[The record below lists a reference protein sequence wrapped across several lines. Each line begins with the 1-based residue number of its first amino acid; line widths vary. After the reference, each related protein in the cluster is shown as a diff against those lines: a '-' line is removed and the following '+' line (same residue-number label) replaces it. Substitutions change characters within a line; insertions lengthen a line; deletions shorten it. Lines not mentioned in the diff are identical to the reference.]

1 MTDIESNIHVN
12 IDTTGALASLK
23 GLQRQIST
31 FHSTM
36 QKSGAASAATSASMQ
51 SNLMNQINTS
61 GKFSASMQRIQ
72 TTSESFTTSLEKN
85 KLSMGEY
92 FRYAGA
98 STKTFG
104 KLFKSEFSTIDK
116 VARERVKTLQTQYI
130 KMGRDANGALQSMAV
145 RPLTL
150 DMKNLGTQTA
160 IAAQKTQIFNQL
172 AKQGSTNLLNFGKNT
187 QWAGRQLMVGFSIPL
202 GIAAAAAGREF
213 MKLEEQAIRFK
224 RVYGDT
230 FTPTSEADAM
240 VEQVKELALQF
251 AKYGVSVEETLGLA
265 ADAAAMGR
273 TGVELLAQVT
283 QASRLAVLGGVEHQQ
298 ALETTTSLTSAF
310 GTATEELASKID
322 FLNAVENQTV
332 TSIDDLTIAIPKAGP
347 VIKQLGGNVEDL
359 AFFLT
364 AMKEGGINA
373 SEGANAL
380 KSGMASIINPTS
392 EATKMLAGFNINI
405 NDLVT
410 KNAGNAKGMVM
421 DLATALDGLDP
432 LNRAQAIE
440 TMFGKFQFARIS
452 TLFQNVIKDGT
463 QAQRVLELSNKTTAE
478 LALLSEKELGNI
490 ADSPMYKFQASMEK
504 FKASLAPIGEEFLK
518 AITPVIEWGKTIID
532 GFNSW
537 GDGAKQF
544 TIIAVTALAGIGPI
558 ILMTFGLIANG
569 AANLIKMFLLIGNIF
584 RGTGTS
590 SKILGEQT
598 SYLSQEQLTAAG
610 VAASLDQTHMRL
622 TQTFTSEAGAIN
634 ALTAAYTRAIAVQG
648 GFNPATAVA
657 RGAKKMATGGVVRG
671 PGTGTSDSIPAMLSN
686 GETVIPAKQS
696 KKYGGLINGIIA
708 GNIPGFVTGKLATVG
723 RVTGGGYAQNFSPQA
738 MYAPGNTQS
747 GPGADLDWLKNSPDV
762 ASRWAGAI
770 NAGSI
775 SASGVGA
782 QTKSRLAST
791 SDMLSSANDDL
802 LKIYRSGITDEI
814 TDVAEIGKKTYPKMV
829 QHIKKLEQEGKLSA
843 EASQNL
849 TTSVRKLVNAESADL
864 TSVGVPRTEIGQI
877 GGGNSVIKRI
887 SNERRG
893 SKKAQV
899 RAATTYEAAKRNN
912 SPLSSK
918 ETFAHLTASQ
928 LTDNYVEPK
937 TGRGNTLAEQQL
949 AARLSRGQGVKLGQV
964 VDEEFAKGMNE
975 ASKSASPS
983 KEAKQAGKNIADGA
997 IEGIKSGKTEVKAL
1011 AEKAAA
1017 DEIALERQTNKTLIA
1032 EKREAIA
1039 SAKKNNNPAF
1049 GMVAA
1054 PVVRAANAGQQQFV
1068 GERVRKMLPG
1078 GINMDSV
1085 RNSLVKGFAPIK
1097 LIEVDIKNMARTLTN
1112 ARRPTQLLID
1122 SMNTTKT
1129 ATIKAAQSVKTFAL
1143 GVGPAITGFAIKARN
1158 TVPKALNA
1166 MTNAT
1171 KTFGNAVSRVA
1182 SQVAAKSKNMLLGPT
1197 DSAGNRMGGGLK
1209 SKIGGAGMA
1218 ASGLVMAGSMIPGK
1232 VGETAQGLMGPIMGI
1247 SAVASLFTM
1256 MPAPIAAVI
1265 AVLGLLAAGI
1275 FFAVK
1280 SFDDAKKSGQ
1290 EMANAMSMTTDKL
1303 KGFSE
1308 VTGKASATEIRKKEK
1323 ELAAANLKPG
1333 QDEKL
1338 AEGQSFL
1345 ATDPGKAFVADVN
1358 KQLSAGRGTAEIAQ
1372 NVATQLSTAVA
1383 QGVMSKEQAD
1393 NISSALGA
1401 SLKNRNLTI
1410 GINAELNKILG
1421 PNGEDLSTDP
1431 LRITSEITN
1440 RSQKQA
1446 KGVGQLAADGQLN
1459 PLFAD
1464 GGRPLVGAAVSM
1476 TALVGGAALLAPTIA
1491 AGTGALAGLAGAAT
1505 VATGVTATG
1514 VGAVAG
1520 GIALVGIGIA
1530 AATVSTISF
1539 VEQQKK
1545 NVETA
1550 TLATDIYSNLYS
1562 QGLGMVD
1569 VINQQ
1574 YDAQIKSKK
1583 ALLDQTTNEKDRKR
1597 ILEDIVTLEQAK
1609 SDALKE
1615 QNTLN
1620 AQTVESAMATKL
1632 AIRGDS
1638 TNDNVYDDAN
1648 KAQITDV
1655 TYKDDKT
1662 GAAMATKA
1670 YDAVAPAIANE
1681 SAQVALQLQ
1690 ISSGEI
1696 DPAAAT
1702 MLVNALSGD
1711 TELQAKYTAL
1721 LETAGDQAT
1730 INLVSSLTNAGAT
1743 ELTIQ
1748 TQLRMASG
1756 SDDPAVYVED
1766 LNTLISLANDL
1777 KSQGVIIDINDGN
1790 AKEQLEEIKKS
1801 ISDFADFL
1809 ATGVKTSIEV
1819 NTYFKSQG
1827 FEMTSAQLAYY
1838 DSLPPDQQK
1847 VYAATYLTISESIDA
1862 GTEDGRA
1869 RIREMYDAKYR
1880 PGASN
1885 SLRAGGQSAYTKA
1898 AQMLAGDQARLNAAN
1913 SAVNAPVAPVV
1924 IPSSPDSG
1932 GGGGGAQAAAKE
1944 TSSMDSIIAK
1954 LKEVRKA
1961 TLSLTEGWDASAKS
1975 LSNLFGGSKAI
1986 AGFGG
1991 MSQSLRAAGASEGL
2005 ISMVLGMPP
2014 EEWEKKKKTLF
2025 TFNSSGMIT
2034 GLKDLA
2040 KSITDAL
2047 AAITLGELAVK
2058 QQQTLAA
2065 TRDQVVAYNKLR
2077 AAGMSAAEAEQ
2088 MVADAQ
2094 VASAIAT
2101 AANSKELR
2109 ELIAN
2114 QRALAASAEDFART
2128 TVSGLEGIVSAGMSN
2143 VSGLFSSQTSVINE
2157 SFLGKK
2163 SPLEDSMKAAQ
2174 KIIDDIQN
2182 APGGLTDLGA
2192 ELDRIAYKEAAINK
2206 SYDKK
2211 AAALDKVAAIN
2222 DRLISQ
2228 QKAQM
2233 SLAEALSR
2241 GDIAAAAAA
2250 AQDMQAQNATNNMAD
2265 QKAALE
2271 AARLAEVNAL
2281 TGNNGMTREE
2291 IEQRVLDLKQQISEI
2306 ENNQIAPAK
2315 YRLDLLDQEQQ
2326 KQIDAL
2332 TVLGKTQEQWASI
2345 QTQIDV
2351 ARTSTE
2357 AYRKAIM
2364 DALDAVNLLTA
2375 AYGSSGSSES
2385 PADPEAP
2392 GSAPSAA
2399 PSRVFT
2405 AQQQV
2410 RWGSRG
2416 STVSLLQRALN
2427 KGGAGLAVDGI
2438 FGQKT
2443 YNAVASFQA
2452 KNGLARDGI
2461 SGPNTW
2467 KKLFDLKYYAKGG
2480 MVYASQ
2486 GGSIAKAFARGND
2499 KIPSMLEA
2507 GEFVM
2512 TKSATDQFGAKNLS
2526 KINDGT
2532 YKDGSVY
2539 NYSVSVNVATDADP
2553 TRIARAVREQISNI
2567 DSQRIRSNRF

>member
-1 MTDIESNIHVN
+1 MADIESNIHVN

-51 SNLMNQINTS
+51 SNLMNQINAS

-273 TGVELLAQVT
+273 TGAELLAQVT

-310 GTATEELASKID
+310 GTATEDLASKID

-518 AITPVIEWGKTIID
+518 AITPVIEWGKTLID

-544 TIIAVTALAGIGPI
+544 TIIAVTTIAGIGPI

-569 AANLIKMFLLIGNIF
+569 AANLIKMFLLVGNIF

-634 ALTAAYTRAIAVQG
+634 SLTAAYTRAIAVQG

-696 KKYGGLINGIIA
+696 KRYGGLLSGIIS
-708 GNIPGFVTGKLATVG
+708 GNIPGFAKGRIGSGSSGRIGKSNFAVTRPYGANVANSSGLESLQSINVGSMADVSSLYAQQIMKSSGTSVAKIGEEIKQWELANKAAIDEATDAVNSGTPAAKAFSKLTKKFKSDMDSAGGAFSSFSKSAERMAPELKKDLEIAKSEAKRLGLNLRKSADTASLAKALPNNIAAQSLAKP
-723 RVTGGGYAQNFSPQA
+723 GGYQR
-738 MYAPGNTQS
+738 Y
-747 GPGADLDWLKNSPDV
+747 
-762 ASRWAGAI
+762 SR
-770 NAGSI
+770 
-775 SASGVGA
+775 
-782 QTKSRLAST
+782 T
-791 SDMLSSANDDL
+791 
-802 LKIYRSGITDEI
+802 
-814 TDVAEIGKKTYPKMV
+814 
-829 QHIKKLEQEGKLSA
+829 
-843 EASQNL
+843 
-849 TTSVRKLVNAESADL
+849 
-864 TSVGVPRTEIGQI
+864 
-877 GGGNSVIKRI
+877 
-887 SNERRG
+887 
-893 SKKAQV
+893 
-899 RAATTYEAAKRNN
+899 RAATSAYFGGSEGIETNGVARFMINKSATPDSLAYKAGSSQEHLATTEKQSRNLMSQSQMRSENKKAGELIYLKTSQGVSDAVNEAAQ
-912 SPLSSK
+912 
-918 ETFAHLTASQ
+918 A
-928 LTDNYVEPK
+928 
-937 TGRGNTLAEQQL
+937 
-949 AARLSRGQGVKLGQV
+949 
-964 VDEEFAKGMNE
+964 
-975 ASKSASPS
+975 ASPS
-983 KEAKQAGKNIADGA
+983 KKAKQAGKNIADGA
-997 IEGIKSGKTEVKAL
+997 LLGIESGVKPAKVVG
-1011 AEKAAA
+1011 EK
-1017 DEIALERQTNKTLIA
+1017 IANAVTNK
-1032 EKREAIA
+1032 
-1039 SAKKNNNPAF
+1039 NPAF
-1049 GMVAA
+1049 GAVAA

-1068 GERVRKMLPG
+1068 GERVTKMFPG

-1085 RNSLVKGFAPIK
+1085 RNSLVKGFAPVK

-1122 SMNTTKT
+1122 SMNTTKA

-1143 GVGPAITGFAIKARN
+1143 GVGPAITGFAVKARN
-1158 TVPKALNA
+1158 AVPKALNA

-1338 AEGQSFL
+1338 AEGKSFL

-1446 KGVGQLAADGQLN
+1446 KGVGQLAADGQVN
-1459 PLFAD
+1459 PLLAD
-1464 GGRPLVGAAVSM
+1464 GGRPLVGAAASM

-1530 AATVSTISF
+1530 AATISTISF

-1777 KSQGVIIDINDGN
+1777 KSQGIIIDINDGN

-1827 FEMTSAQLAYY
+1827 FEMTAAQLAYY

-1924 IPSSPDSG
+1924 IPSSLDSG

-1975 LSNLFGGSKAI
+1975 LSNLFSGSKSI

-2065 TRDQVVAYNKLR
+2065 TRDQIVAYNKLR

-2114 QRALAASAEDFART
+2114 QRALAASAKDFAKT
-2128 TVSGLEGIVSAGMSN
+2128 TISGLEGIVSAGMSN

-2192 ELDRIAYKEAAINK
+2192 ELDRIAYKEDAINK

-2357 AYRKAIM
+2357 EYRKAIM

-2375 AYGSSGSSES
+2375 AYGSSGSSAS
-2385 PADPEAP
+2385 PEDPEAP